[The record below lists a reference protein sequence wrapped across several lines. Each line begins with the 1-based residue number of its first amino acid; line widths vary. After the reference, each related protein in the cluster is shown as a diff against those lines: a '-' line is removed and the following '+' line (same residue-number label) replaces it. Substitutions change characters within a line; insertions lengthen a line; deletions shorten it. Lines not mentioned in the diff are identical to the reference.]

1 MKALDHDRAI
11 GVGQVTGELVQT
23 VVSYV
28 RDSGVLP
35 TELTSDLT
43 PALRRITAGAIGGA
57 RPTAASK
64 LPIQSAQSAFGTQER
79 CRVRD

>member
-11 GVGQVTGELVQT
+11 GVGQVSGELVQT
-23 VVSYV
+23 VVSNV
-28 RDSGVLP
+28 RDTGVLP
-35 TELTSDLT
+35 TELTSDLQ
-43 PALRRITAGAIGGA
+43 PALRRITAGSIGGT

-64 LPIQSAQSAFGTQER
+64 LPQSAQSALGAQER